1 MNNPVQN
8 QDFTPPRRDILLTGF
23 PSFVAKKMLETI
35 VEREPD
41 ALIRLIVRPDYVD
54 AADRTLTELKI
65 DRSQV
70 ILLSGDVAA
79 IDLGLS
85 GREYLEVIANVTDIY
100 HIASIWFLGADRA
113 QVFEVNVH
121 GARNIIDSAYEM
133 QKLQRLNHLSTA
145 FVAGDRTG
153 VIMEDELALD
163 QRFRNVY
170 EETKY
175 QAELAM
181 QKAMTHLP
189 VSIYRPSLIV
199 GDSKTGEIDKMAG
212 PYYLMNAI
220 VNMPSVV
227 PVLMPGKGD
236 KPLNLVP
243 VDFVCDA
250 MYLISRAEKTAGK
263 TFHICDPNPL
273 SARKVFELVA
283 ERAGKRAPVGAF
295 PYRLTKLIMR
305 FPYLERLTRNPRQFM
320 DDFNHLTIYNS
331 INTMDALAGLH
342 CPAFPTY
349 VDRLVDFIK
358 VQDIQFDLPDG
369 MEIMG

>member
-1 MNNPVQN
+1 MNQSSQPQEKS
-8 QDFTPPRRDILLTGF
+8 RRDILLTGF
-23 PSFVAKKMLETI
+23 PTFVARKLLETI
-35 VEREPD
+35 IEREPE
-41 ALIRLIVRPDYVD
+41 AIVRLIVRPDYID
-54 AADRTLTELKI
+54 SADRTLTDMNA
-65 DRSQV
+65 DRSNI

-85 GREYLEVIANVTDIY
+85 GREYLEVVANVTDIY
-100 HIASIWFLGADRA
+100 HIASIWFLGVDRA
-113 QVFEVNVH
+113 QAFEVNVH
-121 GARNIIDSAYEM
+121 GTRNIIDSAYEM
-133 QKLQRLNHLSTA
+133 QNLNRLNHFSTA

-153 VIMEDELALD
+153 VIMEDELSQD
-163 QRFRNVY
+163 QNFRNVY
-170 EETKY
+170 EESKF

-189 VSIYRPSLIV
+189 ISIYRPSLIV
-199 GDSKTGEIDKMAG
+199 GDSRTGEIDKMAG

-283 ERAGKRAPVGAF
+283 DRAGKRAPVGAF
-295 PYRLTKLIMR
+295 PYRITKLIMR
-305 FPYLERLTRNPRQFM
+305 FPYLERFTRNPRQFM
-320 DDFNHLTIYNS
+320 DDFNHLSIYNS

-358 VQDIQFDLPDG
+358 VQDIEFDLPDG
-369 MEIMG
+369 LEIMG